1 MEITF
6 KAQNETTKG
15 YIESDSILQNKES
28 KEAYLLVSGH
38 WVKVEFDTLQYFV
51 GEDFFSG

>member
-15 YIESDSILQNKES
+15 YIESDLILQNKES

>member
-28 KEAYLLVSGH
+28 KEAYLLVSGD

>member
-6 KAQNETTKG
+6 KAQNETTKE

-28 KEAYLLVSGH
+28 KEAYLLVSGD

-51 GEDFFSG
+51 GEDFFSW